1 MPVRYILKQ
10 LFMPPGLL
18 LLLLL
23 FAWWFRHRRPRLAG
37 VCFVL
42 GLGGFWL
49 MSLPVVVE
57 WGGRAQRADAIVVL
71 GSGRERGDPAWGD
84 DQPTGIGLERQRYA
98 ARLAKASGLPVLTSG
113 GLHYGTPP
121 SEAALMAASM
131 QSDFD
136 VAVRWQEG
144 RSTTTWE
151 NAQFSYELLAP
162 LGIKRVVVVTHA
174 AHMPRS
180 VWSFEQAGFT
190 VVPAPVGFFGRDNSR
205 PVGGWLPE
213 FKAIWRSG
221 QLINEAMG
229 QVGYRLFYR

>member
-1 MPVRYILKQ
+1 
-10 LFMPPGLL
+10 
-18 LLLLL
+18 
-23 FAWWFRHRRPRLAG
+23 
-37 VCFVL
+37 
-42 GLGGFWL
+42 
-49 MSLPVVVE
+49 
-57 WGGRAQRADAIVVL
+57 
-71 GSGRERGDPAWGD
+71 
-84 DQPTGIGLERQRYA
+84 
-98 ARLAKASGLPVLTSG
+98 
-113 GLHYGTPP
+113 
-121 SEAALMAASM
+121 LMAASM

-136 VAVRWQEG
+136 VTVRWQEG

-151 NAQFSYELLAP
+151 NAQFSYALLAP

-174 AHMPRS
+174 AHMSRAM
-180 VWSFEQAGFT
+180 WSFEKAGFT